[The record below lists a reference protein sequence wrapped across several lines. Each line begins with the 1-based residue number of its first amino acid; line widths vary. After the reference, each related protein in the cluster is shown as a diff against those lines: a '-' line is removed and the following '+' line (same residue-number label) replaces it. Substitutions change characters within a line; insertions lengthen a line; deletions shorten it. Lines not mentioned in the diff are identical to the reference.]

1 MGTHYKGTKKETGAL
16 NVYIKLIRAA
26 ESLRSRV
33 ISSLSKSG
41 LTESQFGVL
50 DALYYLGPLNQRE
63 LGIKIMKS
71 GGNITMVVDNLEK
84 QGLVRRERGVR
95 DRRLFTVHLTKQG
108 TDLIE
113 KIFPDILKSIINETA
128 VLNEEE
134 QVELQRLCRMIGLS
148 QYGTKD

>member
-113 KIFPDILKSIINETA
+113 KIFPDILKSIINKTA
-128 VLNEEE
+128 VLTEEE
-134 QVELQRLCRMIGLS
+134 QAELQRMCRMIGLL
-148 QYGTKD
+148 QNGTQD